1 MESRETRGMVSRQ
14 FNLIEIQLECLQK
27 TKNTSIYSPNWAK
40 LSDRCVKL
48 HQRSRLN
55 ASLVKRYE
63 LVVAIRSQ
71 MDAPYQSSR
80 HAL

>member
-1 MESRETRGMVSRQ
+1 MSQ
-14 FNLIEIQLECLQK
+14 LDEILLECLQK

-55 ASLVKRYE
+55 ASIAEKLKIEERVYF
-63 LVVAIRSQ
+63 
-71 MDAPYQSSR
+71 
-80 HAL
+80 